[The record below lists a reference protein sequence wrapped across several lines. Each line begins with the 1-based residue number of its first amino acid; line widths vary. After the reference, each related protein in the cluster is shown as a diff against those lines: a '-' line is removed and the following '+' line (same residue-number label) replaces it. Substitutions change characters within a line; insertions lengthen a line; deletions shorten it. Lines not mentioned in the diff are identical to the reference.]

1 MKELQPSVSA
11 SCCRGDRHVNNQVD
25 IKSKATT
32 RYLKILIY
40 SQNSAYRPAHRP
52 CLYMLVSTWWQ
63 IRVITKN
70 LNRMIIEDKGH
81 ASIDNPMRRG
91 EGKGEGN
98 GMGKGSIDT
107 KNLQRR
113 SYLQY
118 QG

>member
-11 SCCRGDRHVNNQVD
+11 SCCRGDRHANNQVD

-32 RYLKILIY
+32 KYLLIFIY
-40 SQNSAYRPAHRP
+40 LQNCAHRPAHGP
-52 CLYMLVSTWWQ
+52 CLYILVSTWWQ

-91 EGKGEGN
+91 EGKGEGA